1 MWRWREGI
9 EEPSACFLTEAGAV
23 DVRERP
29 DRSAARGRGMFEVFS
44 RDSEPRDWEIGVA
57 ASVVMLVP
65 VMAVAGAGFGC
76 AVGRSGVDTGLGG
89 VLGVLFGLVLVLSE
103 WMKAVQA
110 EAAKRSIRFDFDD
123 EFERVLH
130 LRTLRLP
137 LYLWWAA
144 GIGAGILAMTSLAD
158 TEGRLP
164 LVFLAGGCA
173 LGVLAGLSGP
183 FRRWVK

>member
-1 MWRWREGI
+1 
-9 EEPSACFLTEAGAV
+9 
-23 DVRERP
+23 
-29 DRSAARGRGMFEVFS
+29 MFEMFS

-57 ASVVMLVP
+57 VSVVMLVP
-65 VMAVAGAGFGC
+65 VMAVAGAGFGY

-110 EAAKRSIRFDFDD
+110 EVAKRSIRFDFDD

-130 LRTLRLP
+130 LRTLGLP

-144 GIGAGILAMTSLAD
+144 GIVAGTLAMMSLAD
-158 TEGRLP
+158 SEGRLP

-183 FRRWVK
+183 FWRWVK